1 MEIIGHRFMVDL
13 GMAKAIL
20 NFKTE
25 TQLQFQITEM
35 DGKPTDET
43 ETVTI
48 KLTELRPNLFMATW
62 KEKNG
67 NTITQVQD
75 YENEI
80 IYSNW
85 TLPNGQFKNVKG
97 TIKPLEI

>member
-1 MEIIGHRFMVDL
+1 MEIIGNKFIVDF
-13 GMAKAIL
+13 GMAKSTL
-20 NFKTE
+20 HFKTE
-25 TQLQFQITEM
+25 TSLQFQIIEK
-35 DGKPTDET
+35 DGKPADET
-43 ETVTI
+43 ETVKI

-75 YENEI
+75 HENEI

-85 TLPNGQFKNVKG
+85 TLPNGKFNNVKG
-97 TIKPLEI
+97 TIKPIEK